1 VLIAAFQ
8 VKIGRPGQIIPVFED
23 GGMADP
29 GIEPDIENV
38 GLFDEG

>member
-8 VKIGRPGQIIPVFED
+8 VKIRRPLQIIPVFED

-29 GIEPDIENV
+29 GIEPDIQNI
-38 GLFDEG
+38 GLLDEG